1 MGQKL
6 AEFLNILFGFR
17 KTIIMVLLFA
27 VGIVFRLMN
36 LVNGSEFVDLLKST
50 SVAFFAANGL
60 EHITTTVKEYIN
72 SKGQKVDQVDSN
84 ESADGQSGG
93 AQ

>member
-6 AEFLNILFGFR
+6 AEFLNVLFGFR
-17 KTIIMVLLFA
+17 KLIIMTLLFS

-36 LVNGSEFVDLLKST
+36 LVNGAEFVDLLKST

-60 EHITTTVKEYIN
+60 EHLTTTVKEYIN
-72 SKGQKVDQVDSN
+72 SKGQKVDQVDTAESDSSN
-84 ESADGQSGG
+84 GV